1 MSPRYPESMLAE
13 LPWSFA
19 EPLPASAIELL
30 DALTRYAERIGAP
43 ISPRELLKVF
53 PGEHVDL
60 RYEVATPLADGQ
72 IRRKHQVVRVAAEG
86 RPLTH
91 VEILFELHRAAQRDL
106 AHDAHHYFE
115 GLFLLPDPY
124 EVGVPAYD
132 VFLGS

>member
-1 MSPRYPESMLAE
+1 MSLRYPDSMLAE

-19 EPLPASAIELL
+19 EPVPVSAVELL
-30 DALTRYAERIGAP
+30 DALKCYAERIGAP
-43 ISPRELLKVF
+43 ISPRDLLKVF
-53 PGEHVDL
+53 PGQNVDL

-72 IRRKHQVVRVAAEG
+72 IRRKHQVVRVTADG
-86 RPLTH
+86 RPLTY

-115 GLFLLPDPY
+115 GLFLLPDAY